1 MRGDFMPKNLEIG
14 YVKRD
19 YDTNKGIGLPNVIT
33 YYNIDGEN
41 LFIAPEK
48 ASWITVNEIGK
59 NFIKNFR
66 KGFSIKDV
74 VAEMQSRNFS
84 MEEISSELRNFL
96 IKVEKAGFLE
106 NAKVKEEDPETTFQL
121 YLTSKCN
128 GHCIHCYIDAGSRAD
143 RELDTDEFL
152 RLLDQCGNISKSKVT
167 FTGGEPLLRADFFE
181 LAERAKKNSFEVN
194 LFTNGTLID
203 EKMVSKLEKSV
214 DEIQFGLDGAT
225 PDVND
230 KIRGK
235 GVYNKVLKAI
245 QLLRDTQ
252 IKLKIAVVIM
262 PQNIDD
268 FRENLETLSGELENV
283 DMKFGLAINEGRANK
298 TFRFSSETEGEIAL
312 QEILKILYQKRL
324 KRMRNIEPNLISRN
338 CGYGEI
344 ITVFSNGDVYPC
356 GIPKQKYGNIRID
369 NFLDLVRKIK
379 EDMIAFRVENLEDC
393 PKCDLKYICFGGCRL
408 NNITFNGSPFKPNCS
423 AKKKEDF
430 YRKLIRRANFDG
442 LAYWL
447 DQDKKN

>member
-1 MRGDFMPKNLEIG
+1 MPKNLEIG

-19 YDTNKGIGLPNVIT
+19 YDTNKGIGLPKVIT

-48 ASWITVNEIGK
+48 AAWITVNEIGK
-59 NFIKNFR
+59 NFMENFR

-74 VAEMQSRNFS
+74 VSEMLSRNFS

-96 IKVEKAGFLE
+96 IKVEKSGFLE

-121 YLTSKCN
+121 YLTTKCN
-128 GHCIHCYIDAGSRAD
+128 EHCIHCYIDAGSSAD
-143 RELDTDEFL
+143 RELETDEFL

-181 LAERAKKNSFEVN
+181 LAERAKKNNLKVH

-203 EKMVSKLEKSV
+203 QEMVSKLEKSI

-245 QLLRDTQ
+245 QLLKDTQ

-268 FRENLETLSGELENV
+268 FRENLETLAEELEKV

-298 TFRFSSETEGEIAL
+298 TFRFASETEGELAL

-324 KRMRNIEPNLISRN
+324 KRMRNLEPNLISRN

-356 GIPKQKYGNIRID
+356 AIPKQKYGNIRID

-379 EDMIAFRVENLEDC
+379 EDMIAFRVENLEEC

-408 NNITFNGSPFKPNCS
+408 NNITFNGSPLKPNCS

-447 DQDKKN
+447 KQDNKN